1 LVSLLLALKVIQD
14 LAALLVP
21 MALQEL
27 MGLSEEQVQ
36 LGLKVIQV
44 FKELQA
50 PQEAIQARLGLKV

>member
-1 LVSLLLALKVIQD
+1 VSPLLALKVIQD
-14 LAALLVP
+14 LVALLVP

-36 LGLKVIQV
+36 LGLKVTQV